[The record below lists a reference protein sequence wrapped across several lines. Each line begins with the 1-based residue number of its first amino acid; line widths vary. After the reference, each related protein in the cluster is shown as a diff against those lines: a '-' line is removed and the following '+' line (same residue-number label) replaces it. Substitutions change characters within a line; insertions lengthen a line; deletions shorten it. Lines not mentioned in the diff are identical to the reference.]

1 MTDQQKTTD
10 VQGVGSN
17 DLLYVP
23 CNASRDEAR
32 ERILKHSREFREIL
46 RLALDPPEECR
57 LEAHHTG
64 DGWSL
69 AAVDKN
75 GEVVCYLAFPKAW
88 GESIN
93 SNQLRSYGFEV
104 V

>member
-1 MTDQQKTTD
+1 MDKFCPDGMRCQCTGCGETCARLPSSAPPTCYTT
-10 VQGVGSN
+10 V
-17 DLLYVP
+17 L
-23 CNASRDEAR
+23 
-32 ERILKHSREFREIL
+32 
-46 RLALDPPEECR
+46 EECR
-57 LEAHHTG
+57 LEAHNTG

-88 GESIN
+88 GN
-93 SNQLRSYGFEV
+93 SVSSEQLRSYGFEV